1 MVYNTMAINVDYQD
15 ANYVAGLNNLARQK
29 AETSRLARQFGTP
42 EPLITG
48 GSGDPDIRRFYTP
61 PLIYNIPVQRGFNG
75 LQCGGTAINMEG
87 RVYPDTTPITEMQ
100 CGVSRWGNTKVE
112 GSKAVYPMQL
122 QINPATPYE
131 RVTVGYVEM
140 GVCDSGFPNDPDY
153 GTGAPP
159 CWPFNPFNP

>member
-1 MVYNTMAINVDYQD
+1 MVYNTMAINVNYQD

-48 GSGDPDIRRFYTP
+48 GTGDPDIRRFYSSE
-61 PLIYNIPVQRGFNG
+61 LIYNIPVQRGFNG

-87 RVYPDTTPITEMQ
+87 RIYPDTTPITEMRT
-100 CGVSRWGNTKVE
+100 GVSRWGNMEIK

-122 QINPATPYE
+122 QVTPAGPYTPPIG
-131 RVTVGYVEM
+131 GYV
-140 GVCDSGFPNDPDY
+140 VQTPCVSSTIDPDY